1 MRIGRG
7 GYNPWAAKMQAEQKR
22 VAEEQEKAEHG
33 EQPPAA
39 GHGGGGY
46 GVFEEL
52 KNVPTRQQENIS
64 TENESGLSVES
75 GGVNMENQSEQ
86 GDGTPEMFDENGE
99 PIKTVEQ
106 VNSALVQHR
115 EDGLDGMTSEEHE
128 REKEIE
134 RLLGKKQEAVPQGMG
149 IQGRSSQVNVNT
161 PPKPRSSYWDKKPDQ
176 EEKAFDKKSF
186 WDNISKK
193 TGS

>member
-1 MRIGRG
+1 MRIGSG

-22 VAEEQEKAEHG
+22 IAEEQKAQQEG
-33 EQPPAA
+33 QPPAA

-52 KNVPTRQQENIS
+52 KNVPNQQQENVPVGS
-64 TENESGLSVES
+64 ESGLSVES
-75 GGVNMENQSEQ
+75 GGVNMENQGEQ

-99 PIKTVEQ
+99 PITTVEQ
-106 VNSALVQHR
+106 INSALAQHR
-115 EDGLDGMTSEEHE
+115 EDGLDRMTSEEQE

-149 IQGRSSQVNVNT
+149 IQSRSSQVNVNT
-161 PPKPRSSYWDKKPDQ
+161 PPKPRSSYWDKKPAQ
-176 EEKAFDKKSF
+176 EEKQFDKKSF